1 MFERMLT
8 RMKNLR
14 WIVLG
19 IGVVLLN
26 SPGILAQ
33 EAFEDRVFDENI
45 QAVRLYPGGTDFS
58 TQTNPPVI
66 SLNGAAALVLHFD
79 DIAYEA
85 EVFSAKIIHCN
96 VDWTPSRLRDAD
108 FLQQY
113 NEFNV
118 NQYDYAINTR
128 VPYIHYTFAIPRVTK
143 TGNYIIQVYRGRDE
157 SQTVFTKKFM
167 VFQNQVSIGAAV
179 VPPSR
184 TQDRMDSQQINV
196 NMNYNNRELFDPL
209 NATKIII
216 RQNQRDDLAIVGLKP
231 TSIREDRK
239 EIQYQLFDGTNTF
252 SAGNEFRFVDIRF
265 VRTVGRN
272 VTAVRMEEDVVFAEA
287 GIDAPRQGQGYLEYL
302 DLNGQFMIMNAER
315 QNHELESEYILLT
328 LNLKS
333 PPLPE
338 PPYVL
343 GALTNWGAQ
352 PEAKMVYDQKKGM
365 YQSTLFLKQ
374 GWYDY
379 QYGLKTP
386 QGWDTES
393 LEGSH
398 FQTENEYEVFFYY
411 REMGSRYDELIGYTI
426 LNPNKRRF

>member
-1 MFERMLT
+1 
-8 RMKNLR
+8 MKLKAR
-14 WIVLG
+14 LIFLE
-19 IGVVLLN
+19 
-26 SPGILAQ
+26 ILAVVFAYVPSFAQ
-33 EAFEDRVFDENI
+33 KAYEDQVFDENI
-45 QAVRLYPGGTDFS
+45 FAVRLYPGGADFS

-66 SLNGAAALVLHFD
+66 SLTGAASLVLHFD

-85 EVFSAKIIHCN
+85 EMFSAKIIHCN

-118 NQYDYAINTR
+118 NQYEYAINTR
-128 VPYIHYTFAIPRVTK
+128 VPYIHYTFAIPPVTK
-143 TGNYIIQVYRGRDE
+143 SGNYIIQVYRGRDE

-167 VFQNQVSIGAAV
+167 VFQNQVMLGAAV

-184 TQDRMDSQQINV
+184 TQDRRDSQQINV
-196 NMNYNNRELFDPL
+196 NVNYSNRELFDPL
-209 NATKIII
+209 NATKIVI

-231 TSIREDRK
+231 TAIREDRK

-338 PPYVL
+338 APYVL
-343 GALTNWGAQ
+343 GALTNWGTL

-379 QYGLKTP
+379 QYGLKTSE
-386 QGWDTES
+386 GWDTES

-411 REMGSRYDELIGYTI
+411 REMGSRYDELIGYSI

>member
-1 MFERMLT
+1 MAVNIRLFF
-8 RMKNLR
+8 
-14 WIVLG
+14 LG
-19 IGVVLLN
+19 IWAVVL
-26 SPGILAQ
+26 AQ
-33 EAFEDRVFDENI
+33 GSLFAQKVFEDRVFDENI
-45 QAVRLYPGGTDFS
+45 QAVRLYPGGADFS

-66 SLNGAAALVLHFD
+66 ALTGAASLVLHFD

-85 EVFSAKIIHCN
+85 EMFSAKIIHCN

-128 VPYIHYTFAIPRVTK
+128 VPYIHYTFAIPPVTK
-143 TGNYIIQVYRGRDE
+143 SGNYVIQVYRGRDE
-157 SQTVFTKKFM
+157 SKTVFTKKFM
-167 VFQNQVSIGAAV
+167 VFQNQVTLGAAV

-184 TQDRMDSQQINV
+184 TQDRRDSQQINV
-196 NMNYNNRELFDPL
+196 NVNYGNRELFDPL
-209 NATKIII
+209 NATKIVI
-216 RQNQRDDLAIVGLKP
+216 RQNQRDDSAIVGLKP
-231 TSIREDRK
+231 TAIREDRK

-252 SAGNEFRFVDIRF
+252 SAGNEFRFVDLRF

-272 VTAVRMEEDVVFAEA
+272 ITAVRMEEDVVFAEA
-287 GIDAPRQGQGYLEYL
+287 GIDESRRGTGYLEYL

-333 PPLPE
+333 PPLSE
-338 PPYVL
+338 QPYVL
-343 GALTNWGAQ
+343 GALTNWGTL

-393 LEGSH
+393 LEGAH

-411 REMGSRYDELIGYTI
+411 REMGSRYDEIIGYTI

>member
-1 MFERMLT
+1 MTINGQRIF
-8 RMKNLR
+8 
-14 WIVLG
+14 LG
-19 IGVVLLN
+19 IWAL
-26 SPGILAQ
+26 ILTQGTVFAQ
-33 EAFEDRVFDENI
+33 KVFEDRVFDENI
-45 QAVRLYPGGTDFS
+45 QSVMLYPGGADFS

-66 SLNGAAALVLHFD
+66 ALTGAASLVLHFD

-85 EVFSAKIIHCN
+85 GMFSAKIIHCN

-118 NQYDYAINTR
+118 NQYDYGINTR
-128 VPYIHYTFAIPRVTK
+128 VPYIHYTFAIPPVTK
-143 TGNYIIQVYRGRDE
+143 SGNYIIQVYRGRDE

-167 VFQNQVSIGAAV
+167 VFQNQVSLGAAV

-184 TQDRMDSQQINV
+184 TQDRRDSQQININV
-196 NMNYNNRELFDPL
+196 NYNNRELFDPL

-216 RQNQRDDLAIVGLKP
+216 RQNQRDDLAIIGLKP
-231 TSIREDRK
+231 TSIREDLK
-239 EIQYQLFDGTNTF
+239 QIQYQLFDGSNTF
-252 SAGNEFRFVDIRF
+252 RAGNEFRFVDMRF

-272 VTAVRMEEDVVFAEA
+272 ITAVRMEEDVVFAEA
-287 GIDAPRQGQGYLEYL
+287 GIDEPRQGQGYLEYL
-302 DLNGQFMIMNAER
+302 DLNGQFIIMNAER
-315 QNHELESEYILLT
+315 QNHELESEYVLLT

-343 GALTNWGAQ
+343 GALTNWGTN
-352 PEAKMVYDQKKGM
+352 PEAKMTYDQKKGM

-379 QYGLKTP
+379 QYGLKTL
-386 QGWDTES
+386 QGWDIES

>member
-1 MFERMLT
+1 MM
-8 RMKNLR
+8 MNVR
-14 WIVLG
+14 WIIV
-19 IGVVLLN
+19 GVWVFLLA
-26 SPGILAQ
+26 PGTVFAQ
-33 EAFEDRVFDENI
+33 KAFEDRVFDENI
-45 QAVRLYPGGTDFS
+45 QAVRLYPGGADFS

-66 SLNGAAALVLHFD
+66 SLTGSAALVLHFD

-85 EVFSAKIIHCN
+85 EMYSAKIIHCN

-108 FLQQY
+108 YLQQY

-118 NQYDYAINTR
+118 NQYEYAINTR

-143 TGNYIIQVYRGRDE
+143 SGNYIIKVYRGRDE

-167 VFQNQVSIGAAV
+167 VFQNQVTLGAAI

-184 TQDRMDSQQINV
+184 TQDRRDSQQINV
-196 NMNYNNRELFDPL
+196 NVNYNNRELFDPL
-209 NATKIII
+209 NATKIIL

-231 TSIREDRK
+231 TTIREDRK
-239 EIQYQLFDGTNTF
+239 EIQYQLFDGSNTF
-252 SAGNEFRFVDIRF
+252 RAGNEFRFVDMRF

-272 VTAVRMEEDVVFAEA
+272 IASVRMEEDVVFAEA
-287 GIDAPRQGQGYLEYL
+287 GIDEPRQGQGYMEYL
-302 DLNGQFMIMNAER
+302 DLNGQFMILNAER
-315 QNHELESEYILLT
+315 QNHELESEYVLLT

-333 PPLPE
+333 PPLRE
-338 PPYVL
+338 APYVL
-343 GALTNWGAQ
+343 GALTNWGTT
-352 PEAKMVYDQKKGM
+352 PEAKMTYDQKKGM

-386 QGWDTES
+386 QGWDTDA

>member
-1 MFERMLT
+1 MAV
-8 RMKNLR
+8 NLR
-14 WIVLG
+14 LFFLG
-19 IGVVLLN
+19 IWAVVLAHGALF
-26 SPGILAQ
+26 AQ
-33 EAFEDRVFDENI
+33 NVFEDRVFDENI
-45 QAVRLYPGGTDFS
+45 QAVRLYPGGADFS

-66 SLNGAAALVLHFD
+66 SLTGAASLVLHFD

-85 EVFSAKIIHCN
+85 EMFSAKIVHCN

-118 NQYDYAINTR
+118 NQYEYAINTR
-128 VPYIHYTFAIPRVTK
+128 VPYIHYTFAIPPVTK
-143 TGNYIIQVYRGRDE
+143 SGNYVIQVYRGRDK
-157 SQTVFTKKFM
+157 SKTVFTKKFM
-167 VFQNQVSIGAAV
+167 VFQNQVTLGAAV

-184 TQDRMDSQQINV
+184 TQDRRDSQQINV
-196 NMNYNNRELFDPL
+196 NVNYNNRELFDPL
-209 NATKIII
+209 NATKIVI
-216 RQNQRDDLAIVGLKP
+216 RQNQRDDMAIVGLKP

-287 GIDAPRQGQGYLEYL
+287 GIDESRRGTGYLEYL

-328 LNLKS
+328 LNFKS

-343 GALTNWGAQ
+343 GALTNWGTL
-352 PEAKMVYDQKKGM
+352 PEAKMVYDKKKGM

-386 QGWDTES
+386 EGWDTES
-393 LEGSH
+393 LEGAY